1 MEEPTPQP
9 VQSAHSVHWLLG
21 LGFDCI
27 GVEEARRRIFQAVA
41 LRTKLVFAT
50 PNVNFLAEAN
60 RDSNFRKSILAT
72 QLSLVD
78 GMPLVWLGRLLGIPF
93 TQRVAGSCLVE
104 RLRDGGPG
112 PSLRVFFFGG
122 EPNVAKKAC
131 EALALAKGPMI
142 PAGWLDPGFV
152 SVEEMSRPEIIQ
164 EINAAKPDMIIVS
177 LGAKKGHFWIDR
189 NRDLLEAP
197 VISHL
202 GAAVAFVSG
211 DLRRAPA
218 FFQRVGL
225 EWLWRTAMEPRLAT
239 RYIRDAGFL
248 ASALVSSVAPML
260 LRRAFRGTIS
270 HAKLQ
275 LETLA
280 EDAGSRTIGVSGWV
294 HSSNLSK
301 LSGYIAATPAGKRII
316 LDLSRV
322 RDIDSISVGHL
333 YALRYRSGPVRVSF
347 ICDDDS
353 KGGRLLAVYR
363 AQCLTWG
370 PEPLPLR
377 IVSAPVPQA
386 PLQKTLVEPTLKD
399 PFQPVAR
406 NTAQG

>member
-1 MEEPTPQP
+1 MDENTPQP
-9 VQSAHSVHWLLG
+9 VKPAGSVHWLLG

-60 RDSNFRKSILAT
+60 RDSDFRRSILAT

-131 EALALAKGPMI
+131 QALTLAKGPMVA
-142 PAGWLDPGFV
+142 AGWYDPGFV
-152 SVEEMSRPEIIQ
+152 GVEEMSRPEII
-164 EINAAKPDMIIVS
+164 ETINAAKPDMIIVS

-202 GAAVAFVSG
+202 GAAVGFVSG
-211 DLRRAPA
+211 DLRRAPLLL
-218 FFQRVGL
+218 QRSGL
-225 EWLWRTAMEPRLAT
+225 EWLWRIAMEPRLAT

-248 ASALVSSVAPML
+248 ASALVSSVMPML
-260 LRRAFRGTIS
+260 IRRVFRRTVPHERLHI
-270 HAKLQ
+270 
-275 LETLA
+275 EILA
-280 EDAGSRTIGVSGWV
+280 DDADSRSIDVQGSL
-294 HSSNLSK
+294 HSTNLSK
-301 LSGYIAATPAGKRII
+301 LSGFLAATPVGRNIVVN
-316 LDLSRV
+316 LSRLT
-322 RDIDSISVGHL
+322 DIDSISVGHL
-333 YALRYRSGPVRVSF
+333 YVLRYRSATPRVNFVCEDGSEG
-347 ICDDDS
+347 S
-353 KGGRLLAVYR
+353 RLLAVYR
-363 AQCLTWG
+363 AQCLMWRPG
-370 PEPLPLR
+370 
-377 IVSAPVPQA
+377 S
-386 PLQKTLVEPTLKD
+386 
-399 PFQPVAR
+399 
-406 NTAQG
+406 